1 MRKGIV
7 LAGDA
12 QAAEA
17 WRAAAD
23 RAGLEAV
30 VAPADLLPQSIKDT
44 AVASEAQGIFAVTP
58 DAYVPAT
65 QAAQA
70 LHRPAPAA
78 EWLTADAAIQL
89 RQTWHEAGLPVN
101 AWRAATDEQQACEAA
116 QKLGLPVWLRESD
129 LFDGAVRY
137 RVDTPDELAL
147 GLKRARHGSPDRP
160 VLVEAAARG
169 AWCRLFGF
177 KAGREFRPFEIVSE
191 YHDEAPFLV
200 PCGLAVPAAIT
211 SAQYKVVVDIA
222 RKAAR
227 HLPSGHGLV
236 SLGFLI
242 DGPTVQLAGLQV
254 HTQVPPAAARLFEQ
268 AFGMDLYADALR
280 VAAGDMAE
288 AAGNRYLGAALR
300 WIETT
305 SGVFEGVQGEA
316 AAEAVPHVREVR
328 LNAAPGSV
336 IGHVTSDAARA
347 AVGHVLAVAP
357 TRDGALEAVETAS
370 AKLTVSVQPVA
381 S

>member
-12 QAAEA
+12 QAAET
-17 WRAAAD
+17 WQAAAE
-23 RAGLEAV
+23 RAGLDAV
-30 VAPADLLPQSIKDT
+30 VAPADLLPQSIRDT
-44 AVASEAQGIFAVTP
+44 AVANQAHGIYAVTP
-58 DAYVPAT
+58 DAYVPAI

-70 LHRPAPAA
+70 LNRPAPAA
-78 EWLTADAAIQL
+78 EWLTPDAAIHL
-89 RQTWHEAGLPVN
+89 RMAWSDAGLPVN
-101 AWRAATDEQQACEAA
+101 AWQTAKDEQEAHDA
-116 QKLGLPVWLRESD
+116 AESLGLPVWLRESD

-137 RVDTPDELAL
+137 RVDAPDELPL
-147 GLKRARHGSPDRP
+147 GLKRARHASPDRP
-160 VLVEAAARG
+160 VLIEAAAPG

-177 KAGREFRPFEIVSE
+177 KVGREFRPFEIVSE
-191 YHDEAPFLV
+191 QHDEAPFLV
-200 PCGLAVPAAIT
+200 PCGLALPAAIT
-211 SAQYKVVVDIA
+211 SAQYKQIVDIA
-222 RKAAR
+222 RKATGP
-227 HLPSGHGLV
+227 LPSGYGLV

-242 DGPTVQLAGLQV
+242 DGHAVRLAGLQV
-254 HTQVPPAAARLFEQ
+254 HTQIPQAAAHIFEQ

-280 VAAGDMAE
+280 VAVGDIPE

-300 WIETT
+300 WIQTT
-305 SGVFEGVQGEA
+305 SGVFEGVQGQA

-336 IGHVTSDAARA
+336 IGHVTSDATRA

-357 TRDGALEAVETAS
+357 TRAGAIEAVEAART
-370 AKLTVSVQPVA
+370 KLEISVQPVA